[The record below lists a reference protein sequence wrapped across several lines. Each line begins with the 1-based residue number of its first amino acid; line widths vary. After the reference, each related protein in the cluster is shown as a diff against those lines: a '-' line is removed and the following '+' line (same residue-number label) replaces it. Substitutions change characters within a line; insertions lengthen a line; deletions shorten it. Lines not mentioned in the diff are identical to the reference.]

1 MVGWKY
7 TEICRGCVR
16 AQQSVA
22 VTSPLRP
29 NLDSGPVF
37 VGFVVGKVTMVHIE
51 PRVRR
56 YFLFQRYPTK
66 IHARLRCI
74 NLGICSVTK

>member
-7 TEICRGCVR
+7 TEICRGRVR

-29 NLDSGPVF
+29 YLYSGPVF
-37 VGFVVGKVTMVHIE
+37 VGFVVGKVTMGRIE

-56 YFLFQRYPTK
+56 YFLYQRYPSKDPCSFTY
-66 IHARLRCI
+66 RRRCI
-74 NLGICSVTK
+74 